1 MIVSDIYTWILFI
14 SSKIILF
21 LRLRSSDWKVYGHC
35 LDHKR
40 RQYCLKRTKRHLNC
54 LEHANGHHNCPEHTN
69 GHQHCPEHTNGHQ
82 HCPEHTNGH
91 QHCPEHTNGHQHCP
105 EHTNGHQ
112 HCTEHTNGHQHCPED
127 ARKVSKAGTLTSVA
141 EITWWNID
149 ICLWAE
155 ILKVSHM
162 SINIV
167 DTYTLIHVYI
177 NWCMLSTTLMIL

>member
-14 SSKIILF
+14 SSKILLF
-21 LRLRSSDWKVYGHC
+21 LRLRGSDWKVYGHC

-40 RQYCLKRTKRHLNC
+40 RQHCLKRTKRHLNC
-54 LEHANGHHNCPEHTN
+54 LEYANGHQNCPEYTN
-69 GHQHCPEHTNGHQ
+69 GHQHCPEPTNW
-82 HCPEHTNGH
+82 
-91 QHCPEHTNGHQHCP
+91 HQHCP

-127 ARKVSKAGTLTSVA
+127 ARKVSKVWTLTSVA